1 MVGNPKSTKALCVVW
16 QDVSLV
22 TKFNPHLLEEFA
34 IIGNLRSTFGINIML
49 YNLALNTHITNLV
62 IWGPDKL
69 SNTPIGVA
77 GKHALL
83 QLWNEGIGKDKLVKE
98 INPAILEKM
107 LQNIHLFDRSE
118 EQKLD
123 TTNLIVKERE
133 QYMDPVVFDEF
144 IVEAPDTLPSE
155 RYTYPIR
162 DAKGADAYL
171 TLLHTVWKYGVKTK
185 IDEDSEDVKEIRG
198 ATVVIE
204 AENPDDFYLPD
215 WLTQAEAFGITQ
227 ESLHQYYKTQFSA
240 ELYRKEIFP
249 DVFTFERP
257 RDYSYLYAELMY
269 AFPRLDI
276 IDNSVHEIVKEQGME
291 AAQNFLLQQTSLDKE
306 KAKKLIK
313 NVNQQIKSSEEIIK
327 ILLEGLIP
335 RLDQVQYVI
344 NRIKKKPLD
353 LDKEI
358 VLWDQ
363 RYHTAMESGRPCLFK
378 FSFTV
383 RNEQVDIHVF
393 VRSHDIGKAWFFN
406 FYGIN
411 QLLGHIAK
419 ETGYKAG
426 IITME
431 SESAHIYKRDWSN
444 VEAFLKK
451 QVTDKI
457 PRMYFD
463 PNRDSDPRGIVN
475 ISVVGN
481 IIKAKLQDTT
491 TGKQLFELEGKSAR
505 ELLYKLKHFNFISRV
520 DHAAFIGSELAKAE
534 MCIKLG
540 IDYKYDNPII
550 LPNNEKILS

>member
-1 MVGNPKSTKALCVVW
+1 MW

-22 TKFNPHLLEEFA
+22 TKFNPNLLEEFA

-49 YNLALNTHITNLV
+49 YNLALNPHITNLV
-62 IWGPDKL
+62 VWGPDKL

-77 GKHALL
+77 GKQALL
-83 QLWNEGIGKDKLVKE
+83 SLWKDGVGKDKLVEE
-98 INPAILEKM
+98 ITAETLSKM
-107 LQNIHLFDRSE
+107 LKHVALIDKSN

-123 TTNLIVKERE
+123 IAQLKLAEKGP
-133 QYMDPVVFDEF
+133 YMDPVVFDEF

-155 RYTYPIR
+155 RYSYPIR
-162 DAKGADAYL
+162 DMKGADAYL

-185 IDEDSEDVKEIRG
+185 IDEDSEEVKEIRG

-204 AENPDDFYLPD
+204 GEDPSNFYLPD
-215 WLTQAEAFGITQ
+215 WLSQTEAFGITQ
-227 ESLHQYYKTQFSA
+227 ESIENYYQTQFSA
-240 ELYRKEIFP
+240 DLYRKEIFP
-249 DVFTFERP
+249 GVYTFERP

-269 AFPRLDI
+269 AFPRIEI
-276 IDNSVHEIVKEQGME
+276 IDQSVHEIMKEQGYP
-291 AAQNFLLQQTSLDKE
+291 AAREFLLSHTAINKE
-306 KAKKLIK
+306 KAVQLVNDVEKKITSDEK
-313 NVNQQIKSSEEIIK
+313 RIH
-327 ILLEGLIP
+327 ILLEGLVP

-344 NRIKKKPLD
+344 DRIKKKPFD

-363 RYHTAMESGRPCLFK
+363 RYHTGLESGRPCLFK

-383 RNEQVDIHVF
+383 RNDQVDIHVF
-393 VRSHDIGKAWFFN
+393 VRSHDIGRAWFFN
-406 FYGIN
+406 FYGIC
-411 QLLGHIAK
+411 QLLGRIAK
-419 ETGYKAG
+419 ETGYKSG
-426 IITME
+426 IITIE
-431 SESAHIYKRDWSN
+431 SESAHIYQRDWTN
-444 VEAFLKK
+444 VENFLKK

-475 ISVVGN
+475 ISVVGK
-481 IIKAKLQDTT
+481 IIKAKLQDTN

-534 MCIKLG
+534 VCIKLG